1 MRVRVEGFKGDFEIE
16 LEGLEKLIPEL
27 KDIEEIEI
35 DNLEF
40 DGEILLELLIPLIRE
55 AVKRV
60 VEEKLPELK
69 LKELEFPH
77 TIREVV
83 IGNTEKGT
91 RKYSVKVGGKKSIF
105 EIGYAIALDVFD
117 TKIKLPK
124 AVRDAYGDLLN
135 DPIEQAKAIEEK
147 KMADLIA
154 FHMISID
161 VEGREPSEA
170 VKTLKRLLDEVGMPI
185 VVGGC
190 GDVKKDVAL
199 FKEVAKVCKDEGVVL
214 NSATLESADEI
225 GKLAKESGSAVISW
239 VQLDINQQ
247 KQLNKSIAKYTREII
262 MDTTTAGFGYG
273 TEYSFT
279 TMERIRLAGL
289 KGDEDLAYP
298 IMTAGSNAWGCRE
311 AWMKDTILDETTWG
325 DRMIRGPIWEIG
337 TSLVSILAGADLVL
351 NLHPKSAECL
361 QKLREEFKVV
371 V

>member
-1 MRVRVEGFKGDFEIE
+1 
-16 LEGLEKLIPEL
+16 
-27 KDIEEIEI
+27 
-35 DNLEF
+35 
-40 DGEILLELLIPLIRE
+40 
-55 AVKRV
+55 
-60 VEEKLPELK
+60 
-69 LKELEFPH
+69 
-77 TIREVV
+77 
-83 IGNTEKGT
+83 
-91 RKYSVKVGGKKSIF
+91 
-105 EIGYAIALDVFD
+105 
-117 TKIKLPK
+117 
-124 AVRDAYGDLLN
+124 LN

-161 VEGREPSEA
+161 VENKDPSEA

-199 FKEVAKVCKDEGVVL
+199 FKEVVKVCKDEGVVL

-325 DRMIRGPIWEIG
+325 DRMLRGPIWEIG

>member
-1 MRVRVEGFKGDFEIE
+1 MRLKVDGLKAGFEIE

-27 KDIEEIEI
+27 KDVEEIVVE
-35 DNLEF
+35 NLEYE
-40 DGEILLELLIPLIRE
+40 GEILVELLVPLIRE
-55 AVKRV
+55 AVKKL
-60 VEEKLPELK
+60 VEERLPEVEVRK
-69 LKELEFPH
+69 LEFPH
-77 TIREVV
+77 VVKEVV

-91 RKYSVKVGGKKSIF
+91 RRYSVKVGGKRDIF
-105 EIGYAIALDVFD
+105 EIGYSIALDVFD
-117 TKIKLPK
+117 TKIRLPK

-135 DPIEQAKAIEEK
+135 DPIEQAKAIEER

-161 VEGREPSEA
+161 VDNKEPKEA

-199 FKEVAKVCKDEGVVL
+199 FKEVAKVCKDEGVVF

-225 GKLAKESGSAVISW
+225 GKLAKESNNAVISW

-247 KQLNKSIAKYTREII
+247 KQLNKILSKYTKDII
-262 MDTTTAGFGYG
+262 MDPTTAGFGYG

-279 TMERIRLAGL
+279 NMERIRLAGL

-325 DRMIRGPIWEIG
+325 DRALRGPIWEIG

-351 NLHPKSAECL
+351 NLHPRSAECL
-361 QKLREEFKVV
+361 KKLREEFV
-371 V
+371 